1 MLRGGYKD
9 TEDKRQETGYSD
21 GRHYSSNPGSSPQ
34 AVGHRGYSA
43 AYPENTMAA
52 FRSAVDIGAD
62 ALETDL
68 RLSKDGIVVLSHD
81 PSLKRCFGDARKVAE
96 CNWDELSKLRTLR
109 EPRQPMPR
117 LLDLL
122 EYLAQPEQE
131 RIWVLFDI
139 KPGDNMNELV
149 SRIAHTIESVPTTGR
164 PWNDRIML
172 GPWTAECVA
181 SCLRHFPV
189 FPIALIAVS
198 PSYTTAMLQVPNLN
212 FNLLNYTFAT
222 SRGSRFMREAKQHGR
237 FILSWTNNEAEW
249 MARSLS
255 GEVDAVITDD
265 LKKFLEIRGQSHSKE
280 MQLVAKWSVK
290 ETSFWILINTLAW
303 GFEIYSSIM
312 RGSPQAQVKKALGV

>member
-1 MLRGGYKD
+1 M
-9 TEDKRQETGYSD
+9 D
-21 GRHYSSNPGSSPQ
+21 GTNHSVPWPGRRDPGPSPQ

-96 CNWDELSKLRTLR
+96 CNWDELSKLQTLR

-117 LLDLL
+117 LLDLF
-122 EYLAQPEQE
+122 EYLAQQEQE
-131 RIWVLFDI
+131 RIWVLLDI
-139 KPGDNMNELV
+139 KPSDNMNELL
-149 SRIAHTIESVPTTGR
+149 SCIARTIESVPTVGR
-164 PWNDRIML
+164 PWNERIML

-181 SCLRHFPV
+181 SYLRHLPG
-189 FPIALIAVS
+189 FPIALIAFS
-198 PSYTTAMLQVPNLN
+198 PPYTTAMLQVPNLN

-222 SRGSRFMREAKQHGR
+222 TRGSRFLREAKQRGR

-249 MARSLS
+249 MARSLRD
-255 GEVDAVITDD
+255 EIDAVITDD
-265 LKKFLEIRGQSHSKE
+265 LKKFLEIRGQPRSKE

-290 ETSFWILINTLAW
+290 ETSFWILINILAW
-303 GFEIYSSIM
+303 GFETFSSVM
-312 RGSPQAQVKKALGV
+312 KGSPQAQVKKELGV